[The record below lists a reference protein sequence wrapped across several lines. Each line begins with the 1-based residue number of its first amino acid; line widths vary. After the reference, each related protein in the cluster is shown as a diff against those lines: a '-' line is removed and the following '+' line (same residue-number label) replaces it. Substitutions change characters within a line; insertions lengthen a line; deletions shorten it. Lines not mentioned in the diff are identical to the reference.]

1 MRALFQIS
9 REGERKRDREKEEKG
24 KKNRQEIGR
33 ERETG
38 MPVFSIEADLWL
50 FDVRSRRVQCQGTL
64 WEEKAHQSALIGQI
78 YLVSGRAKPKEGDLL
93 EIMRDKDGQSVS
105 NKAGVSKNTQKQDS
119 SLS

>member
-9 REGERKRDREKEEKG
+9 REGEKERQRERGKRKKEQTRNRE
-24 KKNRQEIGR
+24 R